1 MERMKIGGKMA
12 EDMRSRKPM
21 LTAVQLAEHLKFR
34 GVTFELCSEEDAVA
48 YLSDANNYLRAAA
61 YRKLYFRQVDGDNP
75 GAYVNLDFE
84 DLVELSSIDRRLREA
99 LLSAT
104 IDVEHFAKIRL
115 LRMCEEHGEDGY
127 AIVSDYLASISE
139 RQRSRIEGALAARGG
154 EGRAH
159 DEHSG
164 DLIAHYAG
172 GYPVWVFLEV
182 TEFGVLVDLWRF
194 CAGRWGEQEMRDE
207 HYVLKSVKALRNA
220 CAHNSLIVNGFSSG
234 SEKTGYQASRAVTTS
249 LAEHGMAK
257 TKSRRAKLRNLRVAQ
272 IAATLYSV
280 REFCMRESTRKRHAA
295 RLAEVRRYA
304 EGSGVLS
311 RANDGI
317 VSFFDFIWRLVD
329 IWLPNG
335 S

>member
-1 MERMKIGGKMA
+1 MPDG
-12 EDMRSRKPM
+12 MRARKPM
-21 LTAVQLAEHLKFR
+21 LTAKQQVEHLKSR
-34 GVTFELCSEEDAVA
+34 GVRFELCSEEDAVE

-75 GAYVNLDFE
+75 GDYVNLDFE
-84 DLVELSSIDRRLREA
+84 DLVELSSIDRHLREA

-104 IDVEHFAKIRL
+104 IDVEHFAKMRL

-127 AIVSDYLASISE
+127 AIVSDYLASISS
-139 RQRSRIEGALAARGG
+139 RQRTRIEGAFKARGG
-154 EGRAH
+154 EGRTH
-159 DEHSG
+159 DEYSG

-172 GYPVWVFLEV
+172 EYPVWVFLEV
-182 TEFGVLVDLWRF
+182 TEFGVLVDLWRY
-194 CAGRWGEQEMRDE
+194 CAGRWSEQEMRDK

-234 SEKTGYQASRAVTTS
+234 AEKAGYQASRAVTTS
-249 LAEHGMAK
+249 LAEHGMGK

-280 REFCMRESTRKRHAA
+280 REFCTWESTRTRHAA

-304 EGSGVLS
+304 EGCGVLR

-317 VSFFDFIWRLVD
+317 VSFFDFIWKLVD
-329 IWLPNG
+329 IWLSNG
-335 S
+335 Y